1 MKLNNKLKDKLEIM
15 NKVIIN
21 SNKNCIPHILN
32 FSIIGKNPNQIQEKL
47 SKKGIL
53 MGLPVE
59 DKILWCATELN
70 DKQDIDN
77 LINAIKEVI

>member
-1 MKLNNKLKDKLEIM
+1 MELTMEFFNEFMTTCPVDIKTLE
-15 NKVIIN
+15 
-21 SNKNCIPHILN
+21 
-32 FSIIGKNPNQIQEKL
+32 EKL

-70 DKQDIDN
+70 DKQDIDK
-77 LINAIKEVI
+77 LIDAIKEVI